1 MISNNLRDLDLNLLV
16 VLDVLLSERHVS
28 RAAEKLNMSQPAV
41 SRALAKLREGFADP
55 LLVRSGAGMLLTSRA
70 EKLALDLQPVL
81 RDLNR
86 LVEPPEFDPATDT
99 SLIRITGLDL
109 EIGLYFPMLIRYLR
123 KHAPYMRF
131 EVVRQEADSFPML
144 ERDEVHFSLSG
155 LHPMSAEHSLHRR
168 MLEEVPVVCLMWR
181 DHPLASKQFSVQDYA
196 AAPHGLVSITGRGPG
211 SMDGVLEK
219 VGLSRRVAVRLA
231 GFTSVADFLEHTDL
245 IFTLPQKLAE
255 RIAVGRDLV
264 IRELPPSI
272 QQRPVKF
279 YLYWH
284 ERYHQDPRIVW
295 VREQLVQ
302 LIEQQAQDAFY

>member
-1 MISNNLRDLDLNLLV
+1 
-16 VLDVLLSERHVS
+16 
-28 RAAEKLNMSQPAV
+28 MSQPAV

-55 LLVRSGAGMLLTSRA
+55 LLVRSGASMVLTSRA
-70 EKLALDLQPVL
+70 EKLAQDLQPVL

-86 LVEPPEFDPATDT
+86 LVEPPEFDPETDT

-109 EIGLYFPMLIRYLR
+109 EIGLYFPLLIRHLR
-123 KHAPYMRF
+123 KHAPQMRF

-181 DHPLASKQFSVQDYA
+181 EHPLADKSFTAAEYA

-211 SMDGVLEK
+211 SMDAILGK
-219 VGLSRRVAVRLA
+219 VGLTRSVAVRLA

-245 IFTLPQKLAE
+245 IFTLPKKLAE

-264 IRELPPSI
+264 IRELPATI

-279 YLYWH
+279 FLYWH
-284 ERYHQDPRIVW
+284 ERYHQDPRILW
-295 VREQLVQ
+295 VRDQLVK
-302 LIEQQAQDAFY
+302 LIADQVE